1 MVALPDLAPLLRR
14 LRGRLGLSAVWHWWK
29 SRAEIRGS
37 YRLMLFGIRPAY
49 RLLGLPLLLL
59 DCLREKARIHPE
71 FRSLEG
77 SWVLEDNTAINDLIE
92 DFSGRITKRYR
103 LYRREIDA

>member
-1 MVALPDLAPLLRR
+1 MYDYHIHMYSGPGDTPQEFLRR
-14 LRGRLGLSAVWHWWK
+14 TAEAGVTGGGIISPQPLGY
-29 SRAEIRGS
+29 SRVEGADQRWES
-37 YRLMLFGIRPAY
+37 
-49 RLLGLPLLLL
+49 LL
-59 DCLREKARIHPE
+59 DCLLEKARIHPE
-71 FRSLEG
+71 FRRLEG